1 MITVVPE
8 GFPGVI
14 GLNNNR
20 RILDAIITGL
30 APPPPCVPRF
40 SLPRP
45 KSWSYGKLSGT
56 AFPTSSETWS
66 PGVVFGGYLAC
77 LVDQFAGLVMLS
89 VLPDGA
95 TFLTATTKIDV
106 HRPLRPGETE
116 IGAEVLRLTARDATI
131 EVTVNQ
137 RDRIVS
143 LATIRQVISA
153 EDRFRPP
160 GRPRVPRVS
169 GSRRP

>member
-1 MITVVPE
+1 MTTALPQ
-8 GFPGVI
+8 GFPTVSSPT
-14 GLNNNR
+14 NNR

-40 SLPRP
+40 LLPRP
-45 KSWSYGKLSGT
+45 QSWSYGALHGT

-95 TFLTATTKIDV
+95 TFLTASLKIDV
-106 HRPLRPGETE
+106 HRPMRPGETT
-116 IGAEVLRLTARDATI
+116 IAAEVIRLSSRDAVI
-131 EVTVNQ
+131 EVTLSQ

-143 LATIRQVISA
+143 LATIRQVISY
-153 EDRFRPP
+153 
-160 GRPRVPRVS
+160 GR
-169 GSRRP
+169 